1 MSARKVLDSYALI
14 AFFENQIGADKVSDL
29 IKQARDSQTFLL
41 LSLVNW
47 GEVYYILYRAAGKQ
61 QAELALQSIDTL
73 PIEIIPA
80 DREMTAL
87 AARLKATHKMSYADC
102 FAAALAETKR
112 AELITGDKEF
122 KAVEKHIRIIWL

>member
-1 MSARKVLDSYALI
+1 VSAHKVLDSYALI

-87 AARLKATHKMSYADC
+87 AARLKVTHKMSYADC
-102 FAAALAETKR
+102 FAVALAETKR